1 MYELYLYL
9 NFLTFIKKV
18 TLPTQMQEN
27 FGSYQIVFE
36 KNIGSFWLEPKA
48 YFGSARLEPKK
59 LTKYTG
65 LARLELGFFW
75 LVPPLLPPSLYPMIA
90 CMGRAKRANTGL

>member
-18 TLPTQMQEN
+18 LLPTQMQEN
-27 FGSYQIVFE
+27 FGSYQLVFE

-48 YFGSARLEPKK
+48 YFGSARAKRIDKVYWL
-59 LTKYTG
+59 G
-65 LARLELGFFW
+65 SARAGIFLARST
-75 LVPPLLPPSLYPMIA
+75 PSL
-90 CMGRAKRANTGL
+90 NF

>member
-1 MYELYLYL
+1 
-9 NFLTFIKKV
+9 
-18 TLPTQMQEN
+18 MQEN
-27 FGSYQIVFE
+27 FGSYQLVFE

-65 LARLELGFFW
+65 PARLELGFFR
-75 LVPPLLPPSLYPMIA
+75 LVPPLVNP
-90 CMGRAKRANTGL
+90 

>member
-1 MYELYLYL
+1 
-9 NFLTFIKKV
+9 
-18 TLPTQMQEN
+18 MQEN

-59 LTKYTG
+59 LTKYSG
-65 LARLELGFFW
+65 SARLELGFFW
-75 LVPPLLPPSLYPMIA
+75 LVPPLVSNKRQYQIEYCQKLEYKTA
-90 CMGRAKRANTGL
+90 AKVQ

>member
-1 MYELYLYL
+1 MIFPMYELYLYL

-18 TLPTQMQEN
+18 ILPAQMQEN
-27 FGSYQIVFE
+27 FGSYQLVFE

-65 LARLELGFFW
+65 SARLELGFFW
-75 LVPPLLPPSLYPMIA
+75 LVPPLEE
-90 CMGRAKRANTGL
+90 G

>member
-18 TLPTQMQEN
+18 TRPAQMQEN
-27 FGSYQIVFE
+27 LGSNQLVFE
-36 KNIGSFWLEPKA
+36 KKIGSFWLEPKA
-48 YFGSARLEPKK
+48 YFGSARLEPKN

-65 LARLELGFFW
+65 SARAEIFLARST
-75 LVPPLLPPSLYPMIA
+75 PSAAL
-90 CMGRAKRANTGL
+90 KST